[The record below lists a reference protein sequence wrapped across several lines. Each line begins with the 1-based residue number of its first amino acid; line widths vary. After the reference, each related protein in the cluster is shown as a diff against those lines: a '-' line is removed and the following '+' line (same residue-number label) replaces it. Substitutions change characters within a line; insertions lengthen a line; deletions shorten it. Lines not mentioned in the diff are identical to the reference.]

1 MDLVGFSNK
10 NISVLFSLDFGILSP
25 KQKQT
30 EGFAG
35 TWFKKKKK
43 KALSVSLIW
52 GSDHTTVENKQYK

>member
-35 TWFKKKKK
+35 T
-43 KALSVSLIW
+43 
-52 GSDHTTVENKQYK
+52 

>member
-30 EGFAG
+30 KGFAEHDL
-35 TWFKKKKK
+35 KKKKK
-43 KALSVSLIW
+43 S
-52 GSDHTTVENKQYK
+52 T